1 MKSSLYLYS
10 MKISIDEDICK
21 KYEMDVSSVFAV
33 LLIKTNPDYKSV
45 ISSLKEKDEI
55 VNKMLEDYNPE
66 LVKKVACF
74 DKIKIK

>member
-1 MKSSLYLYS
+1 

-21 KYEMDVSSVFAV
+21 KYEMDVSSVFVV

-66 LVKKVACF
+66 LVKKVAGF